1 VSPVAPRASYGAN
14 VPERVGGGVLSGVES
29 GSPGDRA
36 GLRVG
41 DVLVAAGGQDL
52 HDVLDWQWVSDDSS
66 VEVSVRRGS
75 SVETLTLSRDA
86 GEAWGIAFRD
96 AIFDGVRTC
105 NNHCVFCFM
114 TQLPKGLR
122 SALYLRDD
130 DYRLSFLQGNFITLT
145 NLTDSD
151 VERIAEQHLS
161 PLYVSLHAVD
171 SAIRETLIHADDD
184 HALDCFDTLLDAG
197 IDFHVQIVLVPG
209 VNDGGVLDESLRWLA
224 AREGVLSV
232 GLVPLG
238 FTAHQTRFSASYGDG
253 AVAAGLI
260 DQVVPWQDAFRKRD
274 GIGWVYLADELYL
287 SAGREVPAAEAYDGY
302 PQYENGIGLVRSFI
316 DDFAQLRS
324 ELATAAAAL
333 PAELTAGLLTGELFA
348 PVLEAAVAQLPAPGL
363 HVVPVQNRF
372 FGGNVSVTGLLTSAD
387 ILSAI
392 AQTPEV
398 NILLVP
404 SIVANADGLLLDDVA
419 AAELGTRSGKD
430 VRLISCDAGGL
441 LGALQALA
449 ADTPSTHKE

>member
-1 VSPVAPRASYGAN
+1 VAPRASYGAD
-14 VPERVGGGVLSGVES
+14 VPERVGGGVLSSVEP

-36 GLRVG
+36 GLRIG

-52 HDVLDWQWVSDDSS
+52 RDVLDWQWVSDDSS

-86 GEAWGIAFRD
+86 GEAWGIAFRN
-96 AIFDGVRTC
+96 AVFDGVRTC

-122 SALYLRDD
+122 GALYLRDD
-130 DYRLSFLQGNFITLT
+130 DYRLSFLQGNFTTLT

-171 SAIRETLIHADDD
+171 PAVREILIHAEEDRT
-184 HALDCFDTLLDAG
+184 LERFDTLLDAG

-224 AREGVLSV
+224 EREGVLSV

-238 FTAHQTRFSASYGDG
+238 FTAHQKRFSAAYGDS
-253 AVAAGLI
+253 AAAAALI
-260 DQVVPWQDAFRKRD
+260 DQVATWQDAFRERD

-316 DDFAQLRS
+316 DDFAQLRAQ
-324 ELATAAAAL
+324 LAQAAAAL
-333 PAELTAGLLTGELFA
+333 PPECVVGLVTGELFA
-348 PVLEAAVAQLPAPGL
+348 PVLEAAIAELPASVL
-363 HVVPVQNRF
+363 RVVPVQNRF

-392 AQTPEV
+392 TETPEAGAF
-398 NILLVP
+398 LVP
-404 SIVANADGLLLDDVA
+404 SIVSNIDGVLLDEVA
-419 AAELGTRSGKD
+419 AAELGARSGKD

>member
-1 VSPVAPRASYGAN
+1 
-14 VPERVGGGVLSGVES
+14 VLSGVEP
-29 GSPGDRA
+29 GSPGNRA

-41 DVLVAAGGQDL
+41 DVLLTADGMPLRDI
-52 HDVLDWQWVSDDSS
+52 LDWQWASDGPS
-66 VEVSVRRGS
+66 VDVSVRRES
-75 SVETLTLSRDA
+75 SVETLILDRDA
-86 GEAWGIAFRD
+86 GESWGIAFRD
-96 AIFDGVRTC
+96 AVFDGVRIC

-122 SALYLRDD
+122 GALYLRDD

-151 VERIAEQHLS
+151 VDRIVEQHLS
-161 PLYVSLHAVD
+161 PLYVSLHTVDPAV
-171 SAIRETLIHADDD
+171 RETLIHADEDR
-184 HALDCFDTLLDAG
+184 ALQRFDTLLDAG

-209 VNDGGVLDESLRWLA
+209 VNDGRVLDDSLRWLA
-224 AREGVLSV
+224 EREGVLSV

-238 FTAHQTRFSASYGDG
+238 FTAHQTRFSASYGDS
-253 AVAAGLI
+253 AVAALLI
-260 DQVVPWQDAFRKRD
+260 DQVTAWQEAFRKRD

-287 SAGREVPAAEAYDGY
+287 SAGWEVPAAETYDGY

-316 DDFAQLRS
+316 DDFTQRRS
-324 ELATAAAAL
+324 ELGAAAVAL
-333 PAELTAGLLTGELFA
+333 PADLTVGLVTGELFA
-348 PVLEAAVAQLPAPGL
+348 PVLESAIAELPAPGL
-363 HVVPVQNRF
+363 RVAPVQNRF

-387 ILSAI
+387 ILLAI
-392 AQTPEV
+392 AETPEASTF
-398 NILLVP
+398 LVP
-404 SIVANADGLLLDDVA
+404 SIVANADGLLLDDVV
-419 AAELGTRSGKD
+419 AAELGARSGKD

>member
-1 VSPVAPRASYGAN
+1 VAPRASYGAS
-14 VPERVGGGVLSGVES
+14 VPERVGGGVLSSVDP
-29 GSPGDRA
+29 GSPGERA

-41 DVLVAAGGQDL
+41 DVLLSANGKDL
-52 HDVLDWQWVSDDSS
+52 RDTLDWQWESDDST
-66 VEVSVRRGS
+66 VEVSVRRDAS
-75 SVETLTLSRDA
+75 TETLTLSRDS
-86 GEAWGIAFRD
+86 GESWGVAFRD
-96 AIFDGVRTC
+96 AVFNGVRTC

-122 SALYLRDD
+122 GALYLRDD

-171 SAIRETLIHADDD
+171 STVRETLIRADDD

-209 VNDGGVLDESLRWLA
+209 VNDGSALDESLRWLA
-224 AREGVLSV
+224 EREGVLSV

-238 FTAHQTRFSASYGDG
+238 FTAHQERFSASYADS
-253 AVAAGLI
+253 AVAVQLI
-260 DQVVPWQDAFRKRD
+260 DQVTRWQDAFRKRD
-274 GIGWVYLADELYL
+274 GMGWVYLADELYL
-287 SAGREVPAAEAYDGY
+287 SADREVPPGETYDGY

-316 DDFAQLRS
+316 DDFALLRS
-324 ELATAAAAL
+324 ELDAAAEAL
-333 PAELTAGLLTGELFA
+333 PADLTIGLLTGELFA
-348 PVLEAAVAQLPAPGL
+348 SVLKSAIAQLPAPGL

-387 ILSAI
+387 IISAI
-392 AQTPEV
+392 AETPEI
-398 NILLVP
+398 NTLLVP
-404 SIVANADGLLLDDVA
+404 SIVANADGLLLDDVV
-419 AAELGTRSGKD
+419 AAELGARSGKD
-430 VRLISCDAGGL
+430 VRLISCDVGGL